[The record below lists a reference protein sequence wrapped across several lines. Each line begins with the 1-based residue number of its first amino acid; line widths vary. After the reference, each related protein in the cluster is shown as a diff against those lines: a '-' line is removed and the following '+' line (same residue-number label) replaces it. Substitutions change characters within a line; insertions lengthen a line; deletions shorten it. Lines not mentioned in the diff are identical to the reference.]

1 MDGRPPAYD
10 VVMRRCRLGGPFL
23 CYFLLDQQKKVDLNA
38 NAVSNDRRSEQQ
50 PTATSEVILLADVQ
64 KREVGRSEKKRFWTS
79 DMEAI
84 IAIMVVLLI
93 LGTINVF
100 SSSFIFAEAEYETPY
115 FFLRRHVINIAV
127 GVIAFG
133 VCFYFD
139 YHVWRKWMPG
149 ILLLT
154 IGALIAVL
162 IVGPVINGARR
173 WLPLVIFQFQPAE
186 MAKLVAIMLAAAYI
200 SVTVRRG
207 RELRVV
213 TVQMIVIALI
223 AGLTE
228 MEPDL
233 GTATIIIGIPLAM
246 LIVSGLQRQKILQML
261 SFAVVGAAIMIFRA
275 PYRLERL
282 KIAYDPWSD
291 AQNYGYQTVQS
302 LSAIGSGELTG
313 MGLGVGVSK
322 YDYLPEAHTDFAF
335 AIFCQENGFLGAI
348 FVFLLFAAFAVY
360 AGRIANKARDEYG
373 QVLAMGIMLLVVGQA
388 IANLFM
394 VGGMMPVVGVP
405 LPFIS
410 YGGTSLIITM
420 ASIGILVNVGKQGEK
435 FKSG

>member
-1 MDGRPPAYD
+1 
-10 VVMRRCRLGGPFL
+10 
-23 CYFLLDQQKKVDLNA
+23 
-38 NAVSNDRRSEQQ
+38 
-50 PTATSEVILLADVQ
+50 
-64 KREVGRSEKKRFWTS
+64 
-79 DMEAI
+79 MEAI

-335 AIFCQENGFLGAI
+335 AIFCQENGFLGAV

>member
-1 MDGRPPAYD
+1 MAEVRKKE
-10 VVMRRCRLGGPFL
+10 LG
-23 CYFLLDQQKKVDLNA
+23 Q
-38 NAVSNDRRSEQQ
+38 ND
-50 PTATSEVILLADVQ
+50 
-64 KREVGRSEKKRFWTS
+64 KKRFWTS

-100 SSSFIFAEAEYETPY
+100 SSSFIFAEAEFDTPY
-115 FFLRRHVINIAV
+115 FFLTRHVINIFV
-127 GVIAFG
+127 GLMAFG

-139 YHVWRKWMPG
+139 YHVWRKWIVG
-149 ILLLT
+149 ILFVT
-154 IGALIAVL
+154 IAALITVL
-162 IVGPVINGARR
+162 IVGPVVNGARR
-173 WLPLVIFQFQPAE
+173 WLPLVVFQFQPAE
-186 MAKLVAIMLAAAYI
+186 LAKLVAIMIAASYI
-200 SVTVRRG
+200 SMKVRLEQELEIVTI
-207 RELRVV
+207 
-213 TVQMIVIALI
+213 QMLIIGLI

-228 MEPDL
+228 LEPDL
-233 GTATIIIGIPLAM
+233 GTATIILGIPLVM
-246 LIVSGLQRQKILQML
+246 LIVSGLRKQRVLQL
-261 SFAVVGAAIMIFRA
+261 AFTGLIGAAIMIFRE

-282 KIAYDPWSD
+282 KITYDPWSD

-348 FVFLLFAAFAVY
+348 FVFLLFSAFAVY
-360 AGRIANKARDEYG
+360 AARIANKARDEYG
-373 QVLAMGIMLLVVGQA
+373 QILAMGIMLLVVGQA
-388 IANLFM
+388 IANMLM
-394 VGGMMPVVGVP
+394 VGGMTPVVGVP

-420 ASIGILVNVGKQGEK
+420 AAIGILVNIGKQGEK
-435 FKSG
+435 G

>member
-1 MDGRPPAYD
+1 MA
-10 VVMRRCRLGGPFL
+10 
-23 CYFLLDQQKKVDLNA
+23 
-38 NAVSNDRRSEQQ
+38 E
-50 PTATSEVILLADVQ
+50 VQ
-64 KREVGRSEKKRFWTS
+64 KRELGDRKKFWTS

-100 SSSFIFAEAEYETPY
+100 SSSFIFAEAEFDTPY
-115 FFLRRHVINIAV
+115 FFLKRHVINIFV
-127 GVIAFG
+127 GIIAFV
-133 VCFYFD
+133 VCFRFD
-139 YHVWRKWMPG
+139 YHVWRKWIVA
-149 ILLLT
+149 ILILT
-154 IGALIAVL
+154 FTALIAVL
-162 IVGPVINGARR
+162 IFGPVVNGARR
-173 WLPLVIFQFQPAE
+173 WLPLGVAQFQPAE
-186 MAKLVAIMLAAAYI
+186 MAKLVSIMIAAAYI
-200 SVTVRRG
+200 SSRIKL
-207 RELRVV
+207 ELELELL
-213 TVQMIVIALI
+213 TLQMGIIAAI

-228 MEPDL
+228 LEPDL
-233 GTATIIIGIPLAM
+233 GTASIILGIPLVM
-246 LIVSGLQRQKILQML
+246 LVVSGLNRKKVMQLAGL
-261 SFAVVGAAIMIFRA
+261 VFAAIAVLIIRE

-282 KIAYDPWSD
+282 KITYDPWSD

-360 AGRIANKARDEYG
+360 AARIANKARDEFG

-388 IANLFM
+388 IANLLM
-394 VGGMMPVVGVP
+394 VGGLTPVVGVP

-420 ASIGILVNVGKQGEK
+420 AAIGILVNVGRQGEK
-435 FKSG
+435 SN